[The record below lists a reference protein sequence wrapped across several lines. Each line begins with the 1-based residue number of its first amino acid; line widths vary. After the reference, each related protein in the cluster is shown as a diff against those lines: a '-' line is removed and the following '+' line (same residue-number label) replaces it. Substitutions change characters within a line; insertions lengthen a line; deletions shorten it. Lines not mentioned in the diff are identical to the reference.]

1 MSARGKGA
9 EALLDLAIET
19 LKAEI
24 NPALPADK
32 RYAAAMIANA
42 LEIARREVEAAEDGQ
57 EFVLLD
63 AFYEDG
69 DGTLKQLASDIRKGE
84 IGEDKHPDLRQR
96 LRTHLIAELKIR
108 NPRFLKSRGVK
119 VWKTQLLMPSWARL
133 FPQ

>member
-9 EALLDLAIET
+9 EALLALAIET

-42 LEIARREVEAAEDGQ
+42 LEIARREVDAAEDAH
-57 EFVLLD
+57 ELVLLD

-69 DGTLKQLASDIRKGE
+69 DGTLQRLASDIRKGE
-84 IGEDKHPDLRQR
+84 IGEDNHSDLRQK
-96 LRTHLIAELKIR
+96 LRAHLIAELKIR
-108 NPRFLKSRGVK
+108 NPRFLQSRGVK
-119 VWKTQLLMPSWARL
+119 V
-133 FPQ
+133 